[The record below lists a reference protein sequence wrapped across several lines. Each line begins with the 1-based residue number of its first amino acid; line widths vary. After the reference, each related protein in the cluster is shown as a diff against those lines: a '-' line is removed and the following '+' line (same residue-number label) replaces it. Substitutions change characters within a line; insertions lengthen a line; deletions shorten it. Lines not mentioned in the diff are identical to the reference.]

1 MKQNDKYL
9 KESVDFLSREFGQPL
24 PTLQDTTKAYQ
35 AKKLHENPVAA
46 AAAAMATIM
55 LMNPQ
60 TGRKNKAVTALRNKD
75 NPSHGKAVGMFQKL
89 RDKFKKKEDKPLS
102 KVDQYR
108 ALMKKTTGESI
119 KEGPDDRKFA
129 KKALSQIVKTEQK
142 FRKQMYDLEQV
153 FLQDPRPENKKLAKD
168 IKISYKS
175 GVTSYMRD
183 SVLMV
188 KRMK

>member
-1 MKQNDKYL
+1 MKQTDKYL
-9 KESVDFLSREFGQPL
+9 TETLDILKREFGQPL
-24 PTLQDTTKAYQ
+24 PTLEDAIKAHQ
-35 AKKLHENPVAA
+35 TKKLSV
-46 AAAAMATIM
+46 
-55 LMNPQ
+55 
-60 TGRKNKAVTALRNKD
+60 
-75 NPSHGKAVGMFQKL
+75 
-89 RDKFKKKEDKPLS
+89 
-102 KVDQYR
+102 
-108 ALMKKTTGESI
+108 GESI

-129 KKALSQIVKTEQK
+129 KKALSRIVKTEQK